1 MTGKLVLVR
10 HGQTFANVDKIL
22 DTKLPGAALTDH
34 GHDQARRFGT
44 SIAATPPSVLVSSSA
59 LRAVQTAERISAA
72 TSVAPET
79 RDGIHEAQ
87 AGDWE
92 GRGDDV
98 AHKGFTE
105 IYGRWHAGDLDAQV
119 PGGDSGRSILDR
131 YVPVLDSLREQYL
144 ASNESP
150 DVIVVSHGA
159 AIRLVGAVLA
169 GVDGTFA
176 ADNHLDNTETVELV
190 PTADGGWTCVRWGT
204 FLPPF
209 EGKGSRTADNPIS

>member
-22 DTKLPGAALTDH
+22 DTKLPGAALTDQ
-34 GHDQARRFGT
+34 GHDQARRYGE
-44 SIAATPPSVLVSSSA
+44 SISATPPSILISSLA
-59 LRAVQTAERISAA
+59 LRAVQTAEHIGAA

-92 GRGDDV
+92 GRGDDD
-98 AHKGFTE
+98 AHKEFTE
-105 IYGRWHAGDLDAQV
+105 IYGRWHAGDLDARV

-131 YVPVLDSLREQYL
+131 YVPVLDSLRDQYL
-144 ASNESP
+144 TSP
-150 DVIVVSHGA
+150 DAADVIVVSHGA
-159 AIRLVGAVLA
+159 AIRLVAAVLA
-169 GVDGTFA
+169 GVNGEFA

-190 PTADGGWTCVRWGT
+190 PTTGGGWSCVRWGT
-204 FLPPF
+204 FEPPF
-209 EGKGSRTADNPIS
+209 EGKGSQTADNPIS